1 MVACPDGIGRCDSAL
16 RFCCTLFP
24 WRIGVQVTTHLTSGQ
39 STCGLQPQG
48 ACKLRKMKPQVGGS
62 RRAATVVCK
71 SPAGQ
76 TPNAGCRVRALIEL
90 DCAVRTLAPANERT
104 HHELPHQSAVP
115 SRRAPH
121 DPGATRYVARG
132 VPSIRHQMGGRKV
145 LSGDGQAHQDVP
157 DLRMLAGRFGAG

>member
-1 MVACPDGIGRCDSAL
+1 MSLGPVYHKIRTYVLVCKWWPVLTASGGAIPHCASAAPCL
-16 RFCCTLFP
+16 PGELGCNLS
-24 WRIGVQVTTHLTSGQ
+24 HLTSGQ

-71 SPAGQ
+71 SPAGKRQ
-76 TPNAGCRVRALIEL
+76 TLDVEFGRCIEL

-104 HHELPHQSAVP
+104 HHELPHQPAISA
-115 SRRAPH
+115 RRAPH

-132 VPSIRHQMGGRKV
+132 VPPIRHQMGG
-145 LSGDGQAHQDVP
+145 
-157 DLRMLAGRFGAG
+157 

>member
-1 MVACPDGIGRCDSAL
+1 MLACPDGLGLYDSAL
-16 RFCCTLFP
+16 RFFCTLP
-24 WRIGVQVTTHLTSGQ
+24 LWRIGVQVPPHFTSSQ

-71 SPAGQ
+71 SPAGKRQ
-76 TPNAGCRVRALIEL
+76 TLDVEFGRCIEL

-104 HHELPHQSAVP
+104 HHELSHQPAISA
-115 SRRAPH
+115 RRAPH

-132 VPSIRHQMGGRKV
+132 VPPIRHQMGGRKV

-157 DLRMLAGRFGAG
+157 DSSNARWTIW